1 MLINPPFREDSR
13 ERGAHNPRFWEDS
26 KNSGV
31 LAKAR
36 SPFIKPPFRGCVAI
50 VIARSEMTKQS
61 LFIDEI
67 ATLPSVA
74 RNDKGGYDTAPFGR
88 TPNKEKLNI

>member
-1 MLINPPFREDSR
+1 
-13 ERGAHNPRFWEDS
+13 
-26 KNSGV
+26 
-31 LAKAR
+31 
-36 SPFIKPPFRGCVAI
+36 
-50 VIARSEMTKQS
+50 MTKQS

-74 RNDKGGYDTAPFGR
+74 RNDKGGYDTASFGRTPGKEALITLAFGR

>member
-1 MLINPPFREDSR
+1 MP
-13 ERGAHNPRFWEDS
+13 
-26 KNSGV
+26 
-31 LAKAR
+31 
-36 SPFIKPPFRGCVAI
+36 
-50 VIARSEMTKQS
+50 IARSEMTKQS

-74 RNDKGGYDTAPFGR
+74 RNDKGGYDTASFGRTPGKEALITLAFGR